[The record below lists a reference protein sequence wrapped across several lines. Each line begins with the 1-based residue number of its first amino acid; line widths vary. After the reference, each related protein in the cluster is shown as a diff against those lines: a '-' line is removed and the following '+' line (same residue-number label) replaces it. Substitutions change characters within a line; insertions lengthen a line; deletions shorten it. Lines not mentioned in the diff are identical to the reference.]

1 MTSPATHG
9 TLDDMAKNTGNLT
22 PKQRESL
29 LTEEEAHAVLVAAV
43 KSAPSQRAWCL
54 EHGVD
59 PPYLSRVLSRSKWSS
74 LGSHGAFVK
83 AAGLRCRIMYEKI
96 K

>member
-1 MTSPATHG
+1 
-9 TLDDMAKNTGNLT
+9 MAKSTATLT
-22 PKQRESL
+22 PKERSLL
-29 LTEEEAHAVLVAAV
+29 LTEQEAHEVLVAAV
-43 KSAPSQRAWCL
+43 KAAPSQRQWCL
-54 EHGVD
+54 QNDVD

-83 AAGLRCRIMYEKI
+83 AAGLRCHIMYEKI